1 MTRVRERLRD
11 IQDGMS
17 IKRSIMYIIFTN
29 PQIYL
34 GALIKRTM
42 YIGVITFALSWVYT
56 HSSLRE
62 IVIPSTTH
70 SLIGIV
76 IGLLLV
82 FRTNTAYDR
91 WWEGRKCISAIS
103 NSMSL
108 YMMKLTSMVNTH
120 DEETHTYG
128 VVNEFRKTSVL
139 KFTEWLE
146 ALRMFL
152 RQSDDGKKII
162 TLPFHRSQMQIF
174 TGLMTEMN
182 RLVKSNEIRKDEA
195 SALQLHLNTIME
207 NSNNC
212 ERIKNT
218 PIPLGFLLHIK
229 TSIFIYLLSLPIG
242 LFHDLGMMSTFIIMT
257 IYYVIGGI
265 EIISNEIENPFAGD
279 PNDLPVDELLG
290 NIKESIK

>member
-1 MTRVRERLRD
+1 MEETLKKRLRD
-11 IQDGMS
+11 IQDNMD
-17 IKRSIMYIIFTN
+17 IKQSIMYIIFTN

-34 GALIKRTM
+34 GKLIKRTI
-42 YIGVITFALSWVYT
+42 YIGLVTFVLSWIYT
-56 HSSLRE
+56 HSSLKNV
-62 IVIPSTTH
+62 VIPSTTH

-91 WWEGRKCISAIS
+91 WWEGRKCISSIS
-103 NSMSL
+103 NAMCF
-108 YMMKLTSMVNTH
+108 YIMKLRSMAEVH
-120 DEETHTYG
+120 GEDTYHHEL
-128 VVNEFRKTSVL
+128 VRDFQEKSRA
-139 KFTEWLE
+139 KFSEL
-146 ALRMFL
+146 LDDLQKFL
-152 RQSDDGKKII
+152 SQADDRRII
-162 TLPFHRSQMQIF
+162 TIPFHKAQMSVV
-174 TGLMTEMN
+174 TKLLTEMN
-182 RLVKSNEIRKDEA
+182 ALVEVKAIRKDQAHSLETY
-195 SALQLHLNTIME
+195 LNSIME
-207 NSNNC
+207 HSNNC

-279 PNDLPVDELLG
+279 PNDLPVVELLN